1 MMKDPTKK
9 LFTELFFKYK
19 PGEQEL
25 EILDLLED
33 YTYRLNKET
42 REIRVDFYL
51 SRLVPKFRLYAM
63 EAAICQAYQ
72 LTSCFIFPK
81 YSANLFDSSYQE
93 ELLLELGRN
102 TTLAKGFFDDCEMK
116 MEGDTITFEM
126 KAGYDKL
133 PHGGECERLLEEIIF
148 SEFGIRKTVRF
159 HAEAFDISEYN
170 RRQTFTML
178 FDDVVKPVAPSEGNS
193 APSYGSGSSFQKAE
207 FDENGEYPTSM
218 GDDTEFSFDRE
229 NLIVK
234 AGYCTFDL
242 KDPQE
247 IFGRKWKDEDLDT
260 LHPIRDFSST
270 PGPVSFCGKFLSQ
283 ENKEMRGKDGFR
295 VKVHITDG
303 ASSVTVKVSGSVD
316 KVKPLM
322 KAAPGT
328 PLFVVGNLMFDQ
340 FENELIVKPRAVFQI
355 SEIPLT
361 DTAEEKRIELHLHT
375 KMSTMDATIET
386 KDIVKLA
393 HSWGHRAV
401 AITDHG
407 NLQGF
412 PDAMLTAEAL
422 GMKVIYG
429 MEGYFVDDT
438 ARALFG
444 EAHGDF
450 EDTEFVIFDIETTGL
465 SPLSCNITE
474 IGAVLYKNGE
484 VLDRFSTFANP
495 GEPIPPNIVELTGI
509 TDEMVKDAPAPVEA
523 VKSFLEFAGDRLLIA
538 HNANFDMGFIKKV
551 AEDHDLPLPNPYLDT
566 LALSRFLNPELKKHK
581 LDTLQEYFGLE
592 EFNHHRADQDAEM
605 LGKIFDAMIAK
616 MNSEGIRSI
625 DEMLQGMSNSC
636 DPKKLKTHH
645 IILLVK
651 NQVGLKNLYKL
662 VSRSYLDFYARRP
675 RIPKTVLQ
683 EHREGLLIGSA
694 CSEGELY
701 SAIVEGKGFGDL
713 LRIAEFYDYLEVQ
726 PTGNDAYL
734 IRDGKVS
741 GVEKLQEINRTI
753 LNLAKK
759 KNKMVVATGDVH
771 FMRPQD
777 EIYRR
782 ILLAGMKFKD
792 ADSPTPL
799 YMRTTEEML
808 AEFNYLPPDVAH
820 QIVVENP
827 NKICDMIEEVR
838 PIPKGSYPPSL
849 EGAVEE
855 LNRACY
861 EKARD
866 MYGDPLPE
874 IVEERL
880 NKELTSIE
888 KHGFSVLYVIAK
900 RLVKNSEDKGYLVG
914 SRGSVGSSFVA
925 TMASISEVN
934 PLVPHYR
941 CPNPECKYSEFI
953 TDGSIGSGFDL
964 EPKDCPKCGTPLTS
978 DGHDIPFETF
988 LGFFGDKSPD
998 IDLNFSGDVQAD
1010 AHKYTEELF
1019 GEGNVFRAGTIG
1031 TLAEKNAYGYV
1042 KKYLEEKGKT
1052 INHAAENQLV
1062 AGCTGVK
1069 KTTGQHPG
1077 GIIVIPRDREVYDF
1091 TPVQHPADGQGTET
1105 ITTHFA
1111 FSYLHD
1117 TVLKLDILGHDV
1129 PTKYKML
1136 EKFSGINV
1144 LTVPMRD
1151 EKVMSLFDSSQ
1162 ALGCDLTEIGVETG
1176 TLCLP
1181 EFGTKFVRQM
1191 LKDTKPKTFADLL
1204 QISGLSHGTDVWLGN
1219 AQDLIKDGVCTISEV
1234 IGTRDNIMTYLI
1246 YHNMDKKMSFD
1257 IMEKVRKG
1265 KGLTPEWEEAMKEHD
1280 VPEWYISSCKK
1291 IKYMFPKAHA
1301 AAYVISAIRLAWFKV
1316 YHPVAFYCAYFSAA
1330 PDGTDMTLMMKG
1342 TKGCLEELAR
1352 LESTGAKLTQK
1363 EKATS
1368 DVMQITYEIY
1378 SRGIEIL
1385 PVDLFKSDAKFF
1397 LPEDGKIRLPFITIP
1412 GLGENAAIKI
1422 AEAVKGGGIYSVEDF
1437 KEKSGIGKGVLDT
1450 LRDNGVLSSLPES
1463 NQLTMF

>member
-1 MMKDPTKK
+1 MKDPNKK
-9 LFTELFFKYK
+9 LFTELFFKYI
-19 PGEQEL
+19 PNREAVEV
-25 EILDLLED
+25 LDQLDD

-42 REIRVDFYL
+42 REIRLDFYF
-51 SRLVPKFRLYAM
+51 SRVIPKFRLYAI
-63 EAAICQAYQ
+63 ESAITEAYQ

-81 YSANLFDSSYQE
+81 YPAELFDASYKS
-93 ELLLELGRN
+93 ELLTELSRN
-102 TTLAKGFFDDCEMK
+102 TRLAMGFFDDCTMSISEN
-116 MEGDTITFEM
+116 EVVFNL
-126 KAGYDKL
+126 KAGYSKL
-133 PHGGECERLLEEIIF
+133 PHTGECEKILESIIQ
-148 SEFGIRKTVRF
+148 SEFGIQRNVSF
-159 HAEAFDISEYN
+159 VAEEFDIEEYN
-170 RRQTFTML
+170 RKQNFTML
-178 FDDVVKPVAPSEGNS
+178 FDDVVKSSPAENANS
-193 APSYGSGSSFQKAE
+193 SYSPLDQRDESSVV
-207 FDENGEYPTSM
+207 PTSLS
-218 GDDTEFSFDRE
+218 DETEFSFDPE
-229 NLIVK
+229 NSILK
-234 AGYCTFDL
+234 AGYHTFDL
-242 KDPQE
+242 KEPSE
-247 IFGRKWKDEDLDT
+247 LFGRKFKAEDLET
-260 LHPIRDFSST
+260 LCPLRDLSQN
-270 PGPVSFCGKFLSQ
+270 PRPVTFCGVVLSS
-283 ENKEMRGKDGFR
+283 ENKEMRGTDGFR
-295 VKVHITDG
+295 VKVYVTDG
-303 ASSVTVKVSGSVD
+303 ASSATVKFSGSAD
-316 KVKPLM
+316 KVKPFM

-328 PLFVVGNLMFDQ
+328 PVLVVGNLMYDK
-340 FENELIVKPRAVFQI
+340 FENELVVKPRSVSSI
-355 SEIPLT
+355 GEIRLT
-361 DTAEEKRIELHLHT
+361 DTAPEKRIELHLHT
-375 KMSTMDATIET
+375 KMSTMDATIEP

-412 PDAMLTAEAL
+412 PDAMLKAEEL

-450 EDTEFVIFDIETTGL
+450 KSTEFVIFDIETTGL
-465 SPLSCNITE
+465 SPLSCQITE

-484 VLDRFSTFANP
+484 VLDRFSTFADP
-495 GEPIPPNIVELTGI
+495 GEPIPQNIVELTGI
-509 TDEMVKDAPAPVEA
+509 TDDMVKGAPSPKEAVEA
-523 VKSFLEFAGDRLLIA
+523 FLKFAGNRLLIA
-538 HNANFDMGFIKKV
+538 HNANFDMGFMKKV
-551 AEDHDLPLPNPYLDT
+551 AEDYDLPLSNPYLDT
-566 LALSRFLNPELKKHK
+566 LALSRFLNPDLKKHK
-581 LDTLQEYFGLE
+581 LDVLQKYFGLE
-592 EFNHHRADQDAEM
+592 EFNHHRAVADAEM
-605 LGKIFDAMIAK
+605 LGKIFDAMISK
-616 MNSEGIRSI
+616 MEKEGISDFDGMI
-625 DEMLQGMSNSC
+625 ATMSNSC
-636 DPKKLKTHH
+636 DPKKLRPYH

-651 NQVGLKNLYKL
+651 NQTGLKNLYKL
-662 VSRSYLDFYARRP
+662 VSRSYLDFYSRRP
-675 RIPKTVLQ
+675 RIPKTLLQ

-701 SAIVEGKGFGDL
+701 SAILEGKSFGEL
-713 LRIAEFYDYLEVQ
+713 LRITEFYDYLEVQ
-726 PTGNDAYL
+726 PLGNDGYL
-734 IRDGKVS
+734 IRDEKVS
-741 GVEKLQEINRTI
+741 GEEKLKEINRTI
-753 LNLAKK
+753 LNLGKK
-759 KNKMVVATGDVH
+759 KDKMVVATGDVH

-777 EIYRR
+777 EIFRR
-782 ILLAGMKFKD
+782 ILLAGMKFSD
-792 ADSPTPL
+792 ADSPVPL
-799 YMRTTEEML
+799 YMRTTDEML
-808 AEFNYLPPDVAH
+808 AEFDYLPSDVARE
-820 QIVVENP
+820 IVITNP
-827 NKICDMIEEVR
+827 NKICDMVEEVR

-861 EKARD
+861 EKAKE
-866 MYGDPLPE
+866 MYGDPLPK
-874 IVEERL
+874 IVEDRL
-880 NKELTSIE
+880 GRELSSIE

-934 PLVPHYR
+934 PLVPHYL
-941 CPNPECKYSEFI
+941 CPNKECKHSEFI
-953 TDGSIGSGFDL
+953 EDGSIGSGFDL
-964 EPKDCPKCGTPLTS
+964 PPKNCPECGTLMTS

-1042 KKYLEEKGKT
+1042 KKYLEERGMSLSR
-1052 INHAAENQLV
+1052 AAENQLV

-1129 PTKYKML
+1129 PTKYKMM
-1136 EKFSGINV
+1136 ERYTGIPV
-1144 LTVPMRD
+1144 LSVPMRD
-1151 EKVMSLFDSSQ
+1151 EKVMSLFDSSE
-1162 ALGCDLTEIGVETG
+1162 ALGCDLSEINVETG

-1219 AQDLIKDGVCTISEV
+1219 AQDLIKEGTCTISEV

-1265 KGLTPEWEEAMKEHD
+1265 KGLTPEWEQAMREHD

-1316 YHPVAFYCAYFSAA
+1316 YHPVEFYCAYFSAA

-1342 TKGCLEELAR
+1342 KQGCLEELAR
-1352 LESTGAKLTQK
+1352 LENTGAKLTQK

-1378 SRGIEIL
+1378 ARGIEIL
-1385 PVDLFKSDAKFF
+1385 PVDLFKSDAKLF
-1397 LPEDGKIRLPFITIP
+1397 LPENGKIRLPFITIP
-1412 GLGENAAIKI
+1412 GLGESAAMSI
-1422 AEAVKGGGIYSVEDF
+1422 AESVKKESIYSIEEF
-1437 KEKSGIGKGVLDT
+1437 KEKSGIGKGVLET
-1450 LRDNGVLSSLPES
+1450 LRENGVLSSLPES
-1463 NQLTMF
+1463 NQLSMF

>member
-1 MMKDPTKK
+1 MNNPKKK
-9 LFTELFFKYK
+9 LFTELFFKYI
-19 PGEQEL
+19 PTENDR
-25 EILDLLED
+25 EILDLLDD
-33 YTYRLNKET
+33 YSYRLNKET
-42 REIRVDFYL
+42 REIRIDFHF
-51 SRLVPKFRLYAM
+51 SRLVPKFRLYDL
-63 EAAICQAYQ
+63 EQGITKAYQ
-72 LTSCFIFPK
+72 LKSCFIFPK
-81 YSANLFDSSYQE
+81 YPTELFHADYKD
-93 ELLLELGRN
+93 ELILELSRN
-102 TTLAKGFFDDCEMK
+102 TLLAKGFFDDCTATLTDSVFRIDMK
-116 MEGDTITFEM
+116 P
-126 KAGYDKL
+126 GYSKL
-133 PHGGECERLLEEIIF
+133 PKIGECERLLSDIIF
-148 SEFGIRKTVRF
+148 SEFSKRVTVELHSEEF
-159 HAEAFDISEYN
+159 DMEAYN
-170 RRQTFTML
+170 KKCKFTML
-178 FDDVVKPVAPSEGNS
+178 FDDVVKSSSSSSEPQHNS
-193 APSYGSGSSFQKAE
+193 V
-207 FDENGEYPTSM
+207 DERDEHSKIPNTLWE
-218 GDDTEFSFDRE
+218 DLEFSYDEAEKTLVSGFT
-229 NLIVK
+229 
-234 AGYCTFDL
+234 TFDL
-242 KDPQE
+242 GDPE
-247 IFGRKWKDEDLDT
+247 LIFGRKTTEADFQNLVGICELDSI
-260 LHPIRDFSST
+260 PRA
-270 PGPVSFCGKFLSQ
+270 VSFCGKVIMT
-283 ENKEMRGKDGFR
+283 EEKEMRGGEGFR

-303 ASSVTVKVSGSVD
+303 ASSVTVKSSGTTE
-316 KVKPLM
+316 KMKPLLDA
-322 KAAPGT
+322 KPGT
-328 PLFVVGNLMFDQ
+328 CLLVCGNLQFDP
-340 FENELIVKPRAVFQI
+340 FENEFVVKPRSVSKI
-355 SEIPLT
+355 KERRLT
-361 DTAEEKRIELHLHT
+361 DQAEEKRIELHLHT

-386 KDIVKLA
+386 ADIVTLA

-412 PDAMLTAEAL
+412 PDAMLTAEKL

-444 EAHGDF
+444 EAHGEF
-450 EDTEFVIFDIETTGL
+450 SESEFVIFDIETTGL
-465 SPLSCNITE
+465 SLLSCQITE
-474 IGAVLYKNGE
+474 IGAVLYRNGE
-484 VLDRFSTFANP
+484 VLDRFSTFVDP
-495 GEPIPPNIVELTGI
+495 GMPIPQNIVELTGI
-509 TDEMVKDAPAPVEA
+509 TQEMVQGAPAPAEA
-523 VKSFLEFAGDRLLIA
+523 VTDFLRFAGERTLIA

-551 AEDHDLPLPNPYLDT
+551 CEDHSIPIKNPYLDT
-566 LALSRFLNPELKKHK
+566 LALSRFLNPDLKKHK
-581 LDTLQEYFGLE
+581 LDTLQNYFGLE
-592 EFNHHRADQDAEM
+592 DFNHHRAFEDAEM
-605 LGKIFDAMIAK
+605 LGKIFDAMVHK
-616 MNSEGIRSI
+616 MSQEGITSL
-625 DEMLQGMSNSC
+625 DGMMNGMAASC
-636 DPKKLKTHH
+636 DPKKLKSYH

-651 NQVGLKNLYKL
+651 NQVGLKNLYQL
-662 VSRSYLDFYARRP
+662 VSRSYLDYYARRP
-675 RIPKTVLQ
+675 RIPKTLLT
-683 EHREGLLIGSA
+683 EHREGLLVGSA

-701 SAIVEGKGFGDL
+701 SAILEGKSFGDL
-713 LRIAEFYDYLEVQ
+713 LRITDFYDYLEVQ
-726 PTGNDAYL
+726 PLGNNAYL
-734 IRDGKVS
+734 VRDGKVS
-741 GVEKLQEINRTI
+741 GEEHLKKINRTI
-753 LNLAKK
+753 LDLAKK

-777 EIYRR
+777 EIFRQ
-782 ILLAGMKFKD
+782 ILMSGMKFSD
-792 ADSPTPL
+792 ATAHVPL

-808 AEFNYLPPDVAH
+808 KEFSYLPENVAKE
-820 QIVVENP
+820 IVITNP
-827 NKICDMIEEVR
+827 NRICDMVEEVR

-861 EKARD
+861 EKAHE
-866 MYGDPLPE
+866 MYGDPLPQ
-874 IVEERL
+874 IVSDRL
-880 NKELTSIE
+880 GRELGAIE

-941 CPNPECKYSEFI
+941 CPNSACKHSEFI
-953 TDGSIGSGFDL
+953 EDGSVGSGFDL
-964 EPKDCPKCGTPLTS
+964 PPKSCPVCGTPMIS

-1010 AHKYTEELF
+1010 AHKYTEVLF

-1042 KKYLEEKGKT
+1042 KKYLDENGKQL
-1052 INHAAENQLV
+1052 NRAAENQLV

-1077 GIIVIPRDREVYDF
+1077 GIIVIPRDRDVYDF

-1136 EKFSGINV
+1136 ERYTGINV

-1162 ALGCDLTEIGVETG
+1162 ALGCDLSEIGVETG

-1204 QISGLSHGTDVWLGN
+1204 QISGLSHGTNVWLGN
-1219 AQDLIKDGVCTISEV
+1219 AQDLIKEGTCTISEV

-1246 YHNMDKKMSFD
+1246 YHNMDKKTSFD

-1265 KGLTPEWEEAMKEHD
+1265 KGLTPEWEEDMRKHD

-1316 YHPVAFYCAYFSAA
+1316 YHPVEFYCAYFSAA
-1330 PDGTDMTLMMKG
+1330 PEGMDMSLLMNGKE
-1342 TKGCLEELAR
+1342 GCKAELEK
-1352 LESTGAKLTQK
+1352 LESTGAKLSQK

-1368 DVMQITYEIY
+1368 DAMQIAFEIF

-1385 PVDLFKSDAKFF
+1385 PVDLFKSDAKLF
-1397 LPEDGKIRLPFITIP
+1397 LPENGKIRLPFISIS
-1412 GLGENAAIKI
+1412 GLGESAALNI
-1422 AEAVKGGGIYSVEDF
+1422 AETVKKESIFSVEEF
-1437 KEKSGIGKGVLDT
+1437 KEKSGIGKGVLET
-1450 LRDNGVLSSLPES
+1450 LRNNGVLDSLPES

>member
-1 MMKDPTKK
+1 MMNDRKKK

-19 PGEQEL
+19 PSAADL
-25 EILDLLED
+25 EILNLLTD

-42 REIRVDFYL
+42 REIRIDFYL
-51 SRLVPKFRLYAM
+51 ERIVPKFRLYAI
-63 EAAICQAYQ
+63 EDAILTAYDLQ
-72 LTSCFIFPK
+72 SCFIFPK
-81 YSANLFDSSYQE
+81 YNSALFDSAYQD
-93 ELLLELGRN
+93 ELLIELSRN
-102 TTLAKGFFDDCEMK
+102 TRLGKGFFDDCTMSI
-116 MEGDTITFEM
+116 EGNKITFQM
-126 KAGYDKL
+126 RDGFAKL
-133 PHGGECERLLEEIIF
+133 PHTGKCEQIIAEIIR
-148 SEFGIRKTVRF
+148 SEFGLQFEVEFQAK
-159 HAEAFDISEYN
+159 AFDMEAYN
-170 RRQTFTML
+170 RRQNFTML
-178 FDDVVKPVAPSEGNS
+178 FDDVVKENLESSENGSQN
-193 APSYGSGSSFQKAE
+193 SYGECRDSSVNIPAGFEDNTPFSLDMENKTVSVGFSH
-207 FDENGEYPTSM
+207 FDFVEPE
-218 GDDTEFSFDRE
+218 
-229 NLIVK
+229 L
-234 AGYCTFDL
+234 L
-242 KDPQE
+242 
-247 IFGRKWKDEDLDT
+247 FGKKVKDEDFQAIRPL
-260 LHPIRDFSST
+260 RDFT
-270 PGPVSFCGKFLSQ
+270 RELGEVSFFGKFIMS
-283 ENKEMRGKDGFR
+283 EVKEMRGNVGSR
-295 VKVHITDG
+295 VKISVTDG
-303 ASSVTVKVSGSVD
+303 ASSIQVKFSGSVD
-316 KVKPLM
+316 KVKPFLKM
-322 KAAPGT
+322 KSGT
-328 PLFVVGNLMFDQ
+328 ALFVVGNLLFDS
-340 FENELIVKPRAVFQI
+340 FENEFVVKPRSI
-355 SEIPLT
+355 SQVKEIPMT
-361 DTAEEKRIELHLHT
+361 DTAEEKRVELHLHT
-375 KMSTMDATIET
+375 KMSTMDATIEP

-393 HSWGHRAV
+393 HKWGHRAV

-412 PDAMLTAEAL
+412 PDAMLTAEEC

-444 EAHGDF
+444 EAHGNF
-450 EDTEFVIFDIETTGL
+450 EETEFVLFDIETTGL
-465 SPLSCNITE
+465 SPLTCHITE
-474 IGAVLYKNGE
+474 IGAVLMKNGE
-484 VLDRFSTFANP
+484 ILERFSTFVNP
-495 GEPIPPNIVELTGI
+495 GTPIPENIVQLTGI
-509 TDEMVKDAPAPVEA
+509 TDDMVKDAPTPLEA
-523 VKSFLEFAGDRLLIA
+523 VKSFLSFAGDRMLIA

-551 AEDHDLPLPNPYLDT
+551 AEDNGIPLENPYLDT
-566 LALSRFLNPELKKHK
+566 VALSRFLNTDLKKHR

-592 EFNHHRADQDAEM
+592 AFHHHRASDDAEM
-605 LGKIFDAMIAK
+605 LGKIFTCMVDK
-616 MNSEGIRSI
+616 MQQEGISSL
-625 DEMLQGMSNSC
+625 DGMVSGMANSC
-636 DPKKLKTHH
+636 DPKKLKSYH
-645 IILLVK
+645 IIILVR

-662 VSRSYLDFYARRP
+662 VSRSYLDFYYKRP
-675 RIPKTVLQ
+675 RIPKTLLQ
-683 EHREGLLIGSA
+683 EFREGLIIGSA

-701 SAIVEGKGFGDL
+701 RAILEGKSYGEL
-713 LRIAEFYDYLEVQ
+713 LKITEFYDYLEVQ
-726 PTGNDAYL
+726 PIGNDRYL
-734 IRDGKVS
+734 IREGTVS
-741 GVEKLQEINRTI
+741 GDEKLQDINRQI
-753 LNLAKK
+753 INLGKK

-782 ILLAGMKFKD
+782 ILLAGMKFRD
-792 ADSPTPL
+792 ADSPSPL

-808 AEFNYLPPDVAH
+808 QEFSYLPFDTAKE
-820 QIVVENP
+820 IVVTNP
-827 NKICDMIEEVR
+827 NRICDMVENIR
-838 PIPKGSYPPSL
+838 PIPHGSFAPSL

-855 LNRACY
+855 LNNACY
-861 EKARD
+861 EKAKD

-874 IVEERL
+874 IVEQRL
-880 NKELTSIE
+880 SKELGSIE

-934 PLVPHYR
+934 PLVPHYL
-941 CPNPECKYSEFI
+941 CPNKDCKHSEFI
-953 TDGSIGSGFDL
+953 TDGSCGSGFDL
-964 EPKDCPKCGTPLTS
+964 PPKNCPHCGTLMQS

-1019 GEGNVFRAGTIG
+1019 GEGNVFRAGTTG
-1031 TLAEKNAYGYV
+1031 TLADKNAYGYV
-1042 KKYLEEKGKT
+1042 KKYLEERGIT
-1052 INHAAENQLV
+1052 MNRGAENLLV
-1062 AGCTGVK
+1062 SGCTGVK

-1077 GIIVIPRDREVYDF
+1077 GIIVIPRDREVFDF
-1091 TPVQHPADGQGTET
+1091 SPVQHPADGQGTET

-1129 PTKYKML
+1129 PTKYKMM
-1136 EKFSGINV
+1136 ERFTDISV
-1144 LTVPMRD
+1144 LTVPMND
-1151 EKVMSLFDSSQ
+1151 KKVMSLFDSSA
-1162 ALGCDLTEIGVETG
+1162 ALGCDLSEIDVETG

-1219 AQDLIKDGVCTISEV
+1219 AQDLIKEGTCTISEV

-1265 KGLTPEWEEAMKEHD
+1265 KGLIPEWEEAMRAHD
-1280 VPEWYISSCKK
+1280 VPDWYISSCKK

-1342 TKGCLEELAR
+1342 KAGCIEELHR
-1352 LESTGAKLTQK
+1352 LENTGAKLTQK

-1378 SRGIEIL
+1378 ARGIEIL
-1385 PVDLFKSDAKFF
+1385 PVDLFKSDAKLF

-1412 GLGENAAIKI
+1412 GLGENAAVSI
-1422 AEAVKGGGIYSVEDF
+1422 ANTMKTESIYSVEDF
-1437 KEKSGIGKGVLDT
+1437 KLKSGIGKGVLET
-1450 LRDNGVLSSLPES
+1450 LRENGVLSSLPES
-1463 NQLTMF
+1463 NQLSMF

>member
-1 MMKDPTKK
+1 MKDPNKK

-19 PGEQEL
+19 PSPQDL
-25 EILDLLED
+25 EIFEVLDD

-42 REIRVDFYL
+42 REIRIDFYL
-51 SRLVPKFRLYAM
+51 SRLIPKFRLYSL
-63 EAAICQAYQ
+63 EAALVAAYD

-81 YSANLFDSSYQE
+81 YPAELFDSSYQD
-93 ELLLELGRN
+93 ELLLELSRC
-102 TTLAKGFFDDCEMK
+102 TRLAKGFFDDCTMTVSED
-116 MEGDTITFEM
+116 EIRFEL

-133 PHGGECERLLEEIIF
+133 PHTGSCEQLLEDILF
-148 SEFGIRKTVRF
+148 SEFGIRKKVSF
-159 HAEAFDISEYN
+159 HAEQFDIKKYNESQNFIMVTDHSIPTFSGKGSE
-170 RRQTFTML
+170 
-178 FDDVVKPVAPSEGNS
+178 
-193 APSYGSGSSFQKAE
+193 
-207 FDENGEYPTSM
+207 SM
-218 GDDTEFSFDRE
+218 GQSFTPSFGGTDGEATPYLEDETKFSFDRE
-229 NLIVK
+229 NKLVS

-242 KDPQE
+242 SDPE
-247 IFGRKWKDEDLDT
+247 EFFGRKWKEEDLDF
-260 LHPIRDFSST
+260 LCPIRELSENK
-270 PGPVSFCGKFLSQ
+270 GNLSFCGKFLSQ
-283 ENKEMRGKDGFR
+283 ENKEIRGKDGFR
-295 VKVHITDG
+295 IKLYLTDG
-303 ASSVTVKVSGSVD
+303 ASSVTVKLSGATD
-316 KVKPLM
+316 KVKSLL
-322 KAAPGT
+322 KISSGT
-328 PLFVVGNLMFDQ
+328 PLFVTGTMFFDT
-340 FENELIVKPRAVFQI
+340 FENENVIKPRAIFKVGEK
-355 SEIPLT
+355 SLT
-361 DTAEEKRIELHLHT
+361 DDAEEKRVELHLHT

-393 HSWGHRAV
+393 HSWGHKAV

-450 EDTEFVIFDIETTGL
+450 ENTQFVIFDIETTGL
-465 SPLSCNITE
+465 SPLSCQITE
-474 IGAVLYKNGE
+474 IGAVLYQNGK
-484 VLDRFSTFANP
+484 VLDHFSTFVDP
-495 GEPIPPNIVELTGI
+495 GQPIPQNIVELTGI
-509 TDEMVKDAPAPVEA
+509 TDDMVKGAPGPEEA
-523 VKSFLEFAGDRLLIA
+523 VRAFLDFAGDRLLIA
-538 HNANFDMGFIKKV
+538 HNANFDMGFIKK
-551 AEDHDLPLPNPYLDT
+551 ACEDFDIPLPNPYLDT
-566 LALSRFLNPELKKHK
+566 LALSRFLNPDLKKHK

-592 EFNHHRADQDAEM
+592 SFNHHRAFEDAEM

-616 MNSEGIRSI
+616 MRQEGIN
-625 DEMLQGMSNSC
+625 DLDGMMAGMANSC
-636 DPKKLKTHH
+636 DPKKLKPYH

-662 VSRSYLDFYARRP
+662 VSYSYLDYYARRP
-675 RIPKTVLQ
+675 RIPKTLLQ
-683 EHREGLLIGSA
+683 QYREGLLIGSA

-701 SAIVEGKGFGDL
+701 SAILEGKGFGDL
-713 LRIAEFYDYLEVQ
+713 LRITDFYDYLEVQ

-753 LNLAKK
+753 LNLGKK

-799 YMRTTEEML
+799 YMRTTKEML
-808 AEFNYLPPDVAH
+808 QEFTYLPENVARE
-820 QIVVENP
+820 IVIENP

-855 LNRACY
+855 LNNACY
-861 EKARD
+861 EKAKD
-866 MYGDPLPE
+866 MYGDPLPQ
-874 IVEERL
+874 IVHDRL
-880 NKELTSIE
+880 DRELTSIE

-934 PLVPHYR
+934 PLVPHYL
-941 CPNPECKYSEFI
+941 CPNKECKYSEFI
-953 TDGSIGSGFDL
+953 TDGSVGSGFDL
-964 EPKDCPKCGTPLTS
+964 PPKNCPKCGTPLTS

-1042 KKYLEEKGKT
+1042 KKYLEERGKVL
-1052 INHAAENQLV
+1052 NRAAENQLV

-1077 GIIVIPRDREVYDF
+1077 GIIVIPRDKEVYDF

-1136 EKFSGINV
+1136 EKYTGINV
-1144 LTVPMRD
+1144 LSVPMQD
-1151 EKVMSLFDSSQ
+1151 EKVMSLFDSSK
-1162 ALGCDLTEIGVETG
+1162 ALGCDLSAINVETG

-1191 LKDTKPKTFADLL
+1191 LKDTKPKTFSDLL

-1219 AQDLIKDGVCTISEV
+1219 AQDLIRDGICTISEV

-1265 KGLTPEWEEAMKEHD
+1265 KGLTPEWEEEMRAHD
-1280 VPEWYISSCKK
+1280 VPDWYISSCKK

-1316 YHPVAFYCAYFSAA
+1316 YHPIEFYCAYFSAA

-1342 TKGCLEELAR
+1342 MSGCLEELDR
-1352 LESTGAKLTQK
+1352 LENTGAKLTQK

-1378 SRGIEIL
+1378 ARGLEIL
-1385 PVDLFKSDAKFF
+1385 PVDLFKSDAKLF
-1397 LPEDGKIRLPFITIP
+1397 LPENGKMRLPFITIP
-1412 GLGENAAIKI
+1412 GLGESAAMSI
-1422 AEAVKGGGIYSVEDF
+1422 AEAVKKGGIYSVEDF
-1437 KEKSGIGKGVLDT
+1437 KEKSGIGKGVLET
-1450 LRDNGVLSSLPES
+1450 LRENGVLSSLPES
-1463 NQLTMF
+1463 NQLSMF